1 MWWIAAIGPAS
12 ERALAQ
18 PSAHAHASATD
29 VPAAEPGRH
38 LGPKLLVGA
47 LGVVYGDI
55 GTSPLYAFKEAV
67 RAASQGGAPSAAAVT
82 GAVSL
87 ILWALI
93 LVVALKYAVLIL
105 RADNRGEGG
114 IVAMLALLGARHART
129 GTWQAW
135 LLGVGLVGAALL
147 YGDGAITPAISV
159 LSAVEGL
166 KVDAP
171 GLGRY
176 VVPITIAILVGLF
189 LVQSRGVA
197 FIGRIF
203 GPVML
208 LWFVVLAL
216 LGIGG
221 ILQAPQI
228 LAAINPLKAVEFVG
242 HAGLHVGFA
251 MLGAAFLAVT
261 GGEAMYADLGHFGA
275 RAIRIA
281 WFALVL
287 PALVI
292 HYFGQGAILLADP
305 SAAENPFYRL
315 SPDWAHYPLIAL
327 ATLATVIASQAIIS
341 GVFSLTQQSI
351 QLGFLPPMRIVHT
364 ASDER
369 GQIYVPT
376 VNWLL
381 AAATLSAVLIFR
393 SSDALAGAYGIAVSL
408 LMAITTLLAALVAR
422 KWGYNLAAVLAVNGF
437 FLLIDLIFLAANSVK
452 IVEGG
457 WFPLV
462 LAGTVAFLMLTWRK
476 GNACMEEAR
485 ISQRPP
491 EAEFIERLR
500 ADPPI
505 TLPGS
510 AAFLSSATSG
520 IPLPMVRFV
529 DRLGALHKRIL
540 IVTAL
545 FEETPTVPPDQ
556 RAEVSAITPDIHRVI
571 LHYGFMQSASI
582 PEGLRCAVGAGRL
595 PEAFLEDLTVFI
607 GHETTIPVSDQ
618 RGMSDWRE
626 NLFAVMQNNA
636 ERTGAHFC
644 VPAAQVVEI
653 GTEIEI

>member
-1 MWWIAAIGPAS
+1 MSQPAAPAS
-12 ERALAQ
+12 EADL
-18 PSAHAHASATD
+18 PASG
-29 VPAAEPGRH
+29 PGHR
-38 LGPKLLVGA
+38 LGAGLLLGT

-55 GTSPLYAFKEAV
+55 GTSPLYALKEAV
-67 RAASQGGAPSAAAVT
+67 RAASQGAEPSAAAVT

-93 LVVALKYAVLIL
+93 LVVSLKYAVLIL

-114 IVAMLALLGARHART
+114 IVAMLALLGARHAKAGSR
-129 GTWQAW
+129 QA
-135 LLGVGLVGAALL
+135 LLLVVGLVGAALL

-159 LSAVEGL
+159 LSAIEGL

-171 GLGRY
+171 GLDRF
-176 VVPITIAILVGLF
+176 VVPLALVILVGLF
-189 LVQSRGVA
+189 LVQRRGAA

-208 LWFVVLAL
+208 LWFLVLAAMGL
-216 LGIGG
+216 GG
-221 ILQAPQI
+221 IVQAPQI
-228 LAAINPLKAVEFVG
+228 LSAVNPLRAVEFTA

-275 RAIRIA
+275 RAIRVA

-292 HYFGQGAILLADP
+292 HYFGQGAILLVDP
-305 SAAENPFYRL
+305 AAAENPFYRL
-315 SPDWAHYPLIAL
+315 APAFAHYPLIGL
-327 ATLATVIASQAIIS
+327 ATLAAVIASQAVIS
-341 GVFSLTQQSI
+341 GVFSLTQQAV
-351 QLGFLPPMRIVHT
+351 QLGFLPPLHIVHT
-364 ASDER
+364 APDER

-408 LMAITTLLAALVAR
+408 LMAITTLLAGLVAR
-422 KWGYNLAAVLAVNGF
+422 KWGYGLIPVLAVNGF
-437 FLLIDLIFLAANSVK
+437 FLLIDLIFLSANSVK
-452 IVEGG
+452 LFEGG
-457 WFPLV
+457 WFPLL
-462 LAGTVAFLMLTWRK
+462 LAGAVAFLMLTWRK
-476 GNACMEEAR
+476 GNACLEEAR
-485 ISQRPP
+485 IALRQP
-491 EAEFIERLR
+491 EARFLEGLR
-500 ADPPI
+500 DTPPA

-510 AAFLSSATSG
+510 AAFLSSALEG
-520 IPLPMVRFV
+520 IPLPMMRFV
-529 DRLGALHKRIL
+529 ERLGALHARVL

-545 FEETPTVPPDQ
+545 FEETPTVPPDK
-556 RAEVSAITPDIHRVI
+556 RARVTEITPDIRRVV
-571 LHYGFMQSASI
+571 LRYGFMQSASI
-582 PEGLRCAVGAGRL
+582 PEGLACAVHAGLL
-595 PEAFLEDLTVFI
+595 PAAFTEDLTVFV
-607 GHETTIPVSDQ
+607 GHETIIPVSDR

-626 NLFAVMQNNA
+626 AVFAVMQNNA

-644 VPAAQVVEI
+644 VPARQVIEI

>member
-1 MWWIAAIGPAS
+1 M
-12 ERALAQ
+12 RA
-18 PSAHAHASATD
+18 ASANPSQHD
-29 VPAAEPGRH
+29 PDDAEHGPERR
-38 LGPKLLVGA
+38 LGAGLLLA
-47 LGVVYGDI
+47 TLGVVYGDI

-67 RAASQGGAPSAAAVT
+67 RAASHGQPPSAVAVT

-87 ILWALI
+87 ILWSLI
-93 LVVALKYAVLIL
+93 LIVSVKYAVLIL
-105 RADNRGEGG
+105 RADNKGEGG
-114 IVAMLALLGARHART
+114 IVAMLALLGARHAKPGSR
-129 GTWQAW
+129 QA
-135 LLGVGLVGAALL
+135 LLLVVGLVGAALL

-171 GLGRY
+171 ALDRY
-176 VVPITIAILVGLF
+176 VVPITLVILVGLF
-189 LVQSRGVA
+189 LVQSRGAA

-208 LWFVVLAL
+208 VWFVVLAA

-228 LAAINPLKAVEFVG
+228 LRAINPLAAVEFVG
-242 HAGLHVGFA
+242 HAGLGVGFA

-275 RAIRIA
+275 KAIRAA
-281 WFALVL
+281 WFGLVL
-287 PALVI
+287 PALMI

-305 SAAENPFYRL
+305 SAVENPFYRL
-315 SPDWAHYPLIAL
+315 APDWAHYPLIGL

-341 GVFSLTQQSI
+341 GVFSLTQQSV
-351 QLGFLPPMRIVHT
+351 QLGFLPPMRVVHT
-364 ASDER
+364 APDER

-381 AAATLSAVLIFR
+381 AAATLAAVLIFR

-408 LMAITTLLAALVAR
+408 LMAITTLLAGLVAR
-422 KWGYNLAAVLAVNGF
+422 KWGYALPAVIAVNGF
-437 FLLIDLIFLAANSVK
+437 FLLIDLIFLSANSVK

-462 LAGTVAFLMLTWRK
+462 LAGAVAFLMLTWRK
-476 GNACMEEAR
+476 GNACMEDAR
-485 ISQRPP
+485 INQRPTEP
-491 EAEFIERLR
+491 AFIERLR
-500 ADPPI
+500 TDPPI
-505 TLPGS
+505 TLPGC
-510 AAFLSSATSG
+510 AAFLSSATNG
-520 IPLPMVRFV
+520 IPLPMVRVV
-529 DRLGALHKRIL
+529 DRLGALHARVL

-545 FEETPTVPPDQ
+545 FEETPTVPPSE
-556 RAEVSAITPDIHRVI
+556 RAEVSQITPDIRRVI
-571 LHYGFMQSASI
+571 LRYGFMQSASI
-582 PEGLRCAVGAGRL
+582 PEGLRCAVSSGKL
-595 PEAFLEDLTVFI
+595 PEAFTEDLTVFV
-607 GHETTIPVSDQ
+607 GHETIIPVSDR

-626 NLFAVMQNNA
+626 ALFAVMQNNA

-644 VPAAQVVEI
+644 VPARQVIEI